1 ATVIEGLV
9 FNRPSIALVS
19 TVTGVRVVDEMCDP
33 SYWVGQVREAVRFA
47 DAVRTAVDLGVV
59 RFAEVGPDAVLF
71 PMVNQILD
79 GAETTALTS
88 AAATVV
94 ALARRDRADASV
106 LLGGVAG
113 LFVSGAD
120 VDWAG
125 MYAGTGAQRIALPT
139 YAFQRRRYWMIEAAA
154 AVGGGARAMGFVAT
168 EHPLISAVVSQPD
181 SDGVAL
187 SGRLSVQA
195 QPWLADH
202 KVMDTVL
209 FPGTGFVELV
219 LHAGE
224 QVGCSILEELVLQAP
239 LVLPETG
246 GVAVRVVIG
255 DQDETGHRSVRVF
268 SCPDGA
274 ADTTP
279 SWTLHADGVLARGET
294 VADFDLVSWPPVGA
308 TAVDIDGVYDV
319 LDAQGYQYGPVFQA
333 LTSVWRGTEGIYAE
347 VALPEQARAEAGGF
361 GLHPALLDAALH
373 ALRSAGDMRTDE
385 VALPFEW
392 SGVSVYA
399 AGADALRVRVT
410 RRGEH
415 GVALDLA
422 DSTGVPVAS
431 VRHFAS
437 RPIDPAQLTSGV
449 SGVRNALFQVGWTPI
464 SVPEVEVTAV
474 RWGDLGEDVPAVV
487 VLDCPTGNDPAAVHS
502 ATHEVLEVL
511 QAWTTT
517 PRFADS
523 VLVVRTSGAVSVAGE
538 DITNLAGA
546 AVSGLVRS
554 AQTEHPGRIVLIDTD
569 SGLDGL
575 LGGVL
580 AAAEPQVA
588 VRDGQVHLAR
598 LARMTSAQAAAATPD
613 AFASDDTVLVTGA
626 TGLLG
631 GLFAR
636 HLVTARGVRRLLL
649 LSRRGGSAPEA
660 AELRAELERL
670 GAQVEFVACDA
681 ADRDALAAVLANVP
695 AGHPLTGVFHMAGV
709 LDDGAIGSLTPD
721 RLDTVLGPKVD
732 AALHLHELTRD
743 RRLKAFV
750 LFSSVAGTFGNA
762 GQGNYAAANACL
774 DALAAHRRASGRSG
788 QSLAWGLWGMDGG
801 MAADLD
807 AVDRQRITRSGV
819 LPLSE
824 EQGLALFDVATRID
838 AATLVLAH
846 VDLDGMRVTGSAST
860 LFTDLIPQRRKAASG
875 AAVALR
881 ARLANA
887 PENERFGVLEEIVR
901 GQVAAILGHQNPNAV
916 EVDKAFSELG
926 FDSVTAVEFRNA
938 LKTVTG
944 LQLPATLVFDYPTPQ
959 VLADYL
965 CEELTDHNSD
975 ESADLP
981 ENDIRRALQ
990 TIPLTR
996 LQEAGLLDALMKLA
1010 QGQERNGEIDH
1021 SIADESID
1029 ALEIDD
1035 LIDLAFNSSSED

>member
-1 ATVIEGLV
+1 MAGMG
-9 FNRPSIALVS
+9 
-19 TVTGVRVVDEMCDP
+19 VT
-33 SYWVGQVREAVRFA
+33 
-47 DAVRTAVDLGVV
+47 
-59 RFAEVGPDAVLF
+59 RFAEVGPDAVLT
-71 PMVNQILD
+71 PMIAQTLD
-79 GAETTALTS
+79 DGQVSAGAAV
-88 AAATVV
+88 AAPVVV
-94 ALARRDRADASV
+94 ALARRGQADASAV
-106 LLGGVAG
+106 LGGVAG
-113 LFVSGAD
+113 LFVAGAD

-125 MYAGTGAQRIALPT
+125 MYAGTGAQRIDLPT
-139 YAFQRRRYWMIEAAA
+139 YAFQRRRYWLAEGSA
-154 AVGGGARAMGFVAT
+154 AVNGGARAMGFVST
-168 EHPLISAVVSQPD
+168 GHPLVSAMVSQPD

-187 SGRLSVQA
+187 SGRLSVQTH
-195 QPWLADH
+195 PWLADH
-202 KVMDTVL
+202 MVMDTVL

-224 QVGCSILEELVLQAP
+224 QVGCSTLEELVLQAP
-239 LVLPETG
+239 LVLSETG

-255 DQDETGHRSVRVF
+255 DQDETGRRAVRVF
-268 SCPDGA
+268 SCPDGDF
-274 ADTTP
+274 DTRP
-279 SWTLHADGVLARGET
+279 SWTLHAEGVLAVGET
-294 VADFDLVSWPPVGA
+294 VADFDLFSWPPVGA
-308 TAVDIDGVYDV
+308 TAVDIDGVYDS

-373 ALRSAGDMRTDE
+373 ALRSAAVDMPADE

-392 SGVSVYA
+392 SGVNVYA
-399 AGADALRVRVT
+399 AGADALRVRLT
-410 RRGEH
+410 RVGEH

-422 DSTGVPVAS
+422 DSMGVPVAS

-437 RPIDPAQLTSGV
+437 RPIDPTQLTAGGSAVG
-449 SGVRNALFQVGWTPI
+449 NALFQVGWTPI
-464 SVPEVEVTAV
+464 SVPDVEVTAV
-474 RWGDLGEDVPAVV
+474 GWGDLGDDVPAVV
-487 VLDCPTGNDPAAVHS
+487 VLDCPAGIDPAAIHS
-502 ATHEVLEVL
+502 ATHDVLQVL
-511 QAWTTT
+511 QAWTTA

-546 AVSGLVRS
+546 AVCGLVRS

-569 SGLDGL
+569 SEDAGL
-575 LGGVL
+575 LGGIV

-588 VRDGQVHLAR
+588 VRDGQVHIAR
-598 LARMTSAQAAAATPD
+598 LARMLSAPAAASTAD
-613 AFASDDTVLVTGA
+613 SFASDDTVLVTGA
-626 TGLLG
+626 SGLLG

-649 LSRRGGSAPEA
+649 LSRRGGSAPGA
-660 AELRAELERL
+660 TELGAELERL
-670 GAQVEFVACDA
+670 GAQVDFVACDA
-681 ADRDALAAVLANVP
+681 ADRGALAEVLANVP
-695 AGHPLTGVFHMAGV
+695 AGHPLTGVFHLAGV

-732 AALHLHELTRD
+732 AALHLHELTHD
-743 RRLKAFV
+743 LPLKAFV
-750 LFSSVAGTFGNA
+750 MFSSVAGAFGNA

-774 DALAAHRRASGRSG
+774 DALAAHRKVSGRCG

-801 MAADLD
+801 MAAELD
-807 AVDRQRITRSGV
+807 AVDRQRISRSGV

-824 EQGLALFDVATRID
+824 EHGLALFDVATRID
-838 AATLVLAH
+838 AAMLVLARL
-846 VDLDGMRVTGSAST
+846 DLHSIRAAESASPL
-860 LFTDLIPQRRKAASG
+860 LFADLIPQRRKAASG
-875 AAVALR
+875 AATALR
-881 ARLANA
+881 ARLANT
-887 PENERFGVLEEIVR
+887 PDNEHFGVLVEIVR
-901 GQVAAILGHQNPNAV
+901 GQVAAILGHQNTNAV

-959 VLADYL
+959 AVADHL
-965 CEELTDHNSD
+965 REELTDHNPD

-996 LQEAGLLDALMKLA
+996 LRDAGLLDALMKLA
-1010 QGQERNGEIDH
+1010 QGQERFGEIDQ

-1035 LIDLAFNSSSED
+1035 LIDLAYNSSLED